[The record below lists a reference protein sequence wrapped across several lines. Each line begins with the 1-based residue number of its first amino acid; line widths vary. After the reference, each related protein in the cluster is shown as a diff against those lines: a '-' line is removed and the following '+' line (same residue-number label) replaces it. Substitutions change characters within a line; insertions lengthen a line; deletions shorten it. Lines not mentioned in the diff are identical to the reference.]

1 MNPRGLSVR
10 ARILTVVIL
19 VAGLGMAIAGGA
31 ANFAQREFARGHVD
45 DRLLAS
51 AAAVNGL
58 VMGESFDD
66 PNNETTPPETAVP
79 VFTTT
84 AQALQYAIS
93 RIVPDTNESTVGV
106 LDGEAR
112 WVPATR
118 LDFHLEAD
126 AAFIARVVNEVA
138 AQNSAVMGTAS
149 TSLGPL
155 RYIAT
160 PVQVE
165 GDEARGIFVTAF
177 NLEIELQEA
186 DASLRIFSI
195 AALVTLLIA
204 GLAGWFIAGR
214 LLKPVRQL
222 RETASR
228 ITSAELEERIPVRG
242 TDDVSALTETIND
255 MLERLSEGRRAQ
267 SRLLADVRHEL
278 MTPITI
284 VRGHIELLDPNDA
297 RDVEATRELALEEL
311 DRMAGLVHDIEL
323 LTSAGQET
331 QLTMTPVDV
340 ADVTR
345 QVFARASAWNEHE
358 WVLAEA
364 ASLVIEADADR
375 ITQAWLQ
382 LADNAR
388 KYATAGTRVKIGST
402 LGDSGVS
409 LWVQDEGPGIPLE
422 SQARVFERL
431 GRVDS
436 GRGISGSGL
445 GLAIV
450 RAIAEAHGGSA
461 TLESSPAGSRF
472 SIVLPCGDELAEDHG
487 TESPE
492 ENAE

>member
-1 MNPRGLSVR
+1 
-10 ARILTVVIL
+10 
-19 VAGLGMAIAGGA
+19 
-31 ANFAQREFARGHVD
+31 
-45 DRLLAS
+45 
-51 AAAVNGL
+51 
-58 VMGESFDD
+58 
-66 PNNETTPPETAVP
+66 
-79 VFTTT
+79 
-84 AQALQYAIS
+84 
-93 RIVPDTNESTVGV
+93 
-106 LDGEAR
+106 
-112 WVPATR
+112 
-118 LDFHLEAD
+118 
-126 AAFIARVVNEVA
+126 
-138 AQNSAVMGTAS
+138 
-149 TSLGPL
+149 
-155 RYIAT
+155 
-160 PVQVE
+160 
-165 GDEARGIFVTAF
+165 DEARGIFVTAF

-345 QVFARASAWNEHE
+345 QVFARACAWNEHE

-388 KYATAGTRVKIGST
+388 KYATAGTR
-402 LGDSGVS
+402 
-409 LWVQDEGPGIPLE
+409 
-422 SQARVFERL
+422 
-431 GRVDS
+431 
-436 GRGISGSGL
+436 
-445 GLAIV
+445 
-450 RAIAEAHGGSA
+450 
-461 TLESSPAGSRF
+461 
-472 SIVLPCGDELAEDHG
+472 
-487 TESPE
+487 
-492 ENAE
+492 